1 MSEELSYH
9 QSRKEY
15 YKAYRETHKEEI
27 KAYKE
32 THKEESK
39 AYAKRYKETH
49 KERCKAY
56 SKKYRE
62 THKEELKIKQKIY
75 DDSRKESRKA
85 YGKRYRE
92 THKEE
97 LKAYNSSHK
106 LDRKIKDA
114 SLRSYERGLGYSP
127 LNSAFLGSHIH
138 HLHEESNT
146 SFCVYIPSFLH
157 ELIHHVSKTGTGM
170 QSINAVA
177 LSYWLIDYQFF
188 KDD

>member
-9 QSRKEY
+9 QSRKDY
-15 YKAYRETHKEEI
+15 
-27 KAYKE
+27 
-32 THKEESK
+32 
-39 AYAKRYKETH
+39 
-49 KERCKAY
+49 
-56 SKKYRE
+56 
-62 THKEELKIKQKIY
+62 L
-75 DDSRKESRKA
+75 KA
-85 YGKRYRE
+85 YGKRYREEHKDYFKAYAKRYREEHKEELKAYREAYKE

-97 LKAYNSSHK
+97 LKAYREEHK
-106 LDRKIKDA
+106 DELKIKDA
-114 SLRSYERGLGYSP
+114 RIKSYKRGLGYSP

-146 SFCVYIPSFLH
+146 SFCVYIPCFLH
-157 ELIHHVSKTGTGM
+157 DGIYHNSYTGEGM

>member
-1 MSEELSYH
+1 MSEELSYY
-9 QSRKEY
+9 QS
-15 YKAYRETHKEEI
+15 
-27 KAYKE
+27 
-32 THKEESK
+32 
-39 AYAKRYKETH
+39 H

-62 THKEELKIKQKIY
+62 THKEELKIKQKMY
-75 DDSRKESRKA
+75 DDSRKESRKT

-97 LKAYNSSHK
+97 LKAYREEHK
-106 LDRKIKDA
+106 DELKIKDA
-114 SLRSYERGLGYSP
+114 RIKSYKRGLGYSP

-146 SFCVYIPSFLH
+146 SFCVYIPCFLH
-157 ELIHHVSKTGTGM
+157 DGIYHNSYTGEGM

>member
-1 MSEELSYH
+1 MSKELSYY

-15 YKAYRETHKEEI
+15 FK
-27 KAYKE
+27 
-32 THKEESK
+32 
-39 AYAKRYKETH
+39 AKRRARYQANKEV
-49 KERCKAY
+49 EKA
-56 SKKYRE
+56 KQKIYRE

-75 DDSRKESRKA
+75 
-85 YGKRYRE
+85 RE

-97 LKAYNSSHK
+97 LKIYYSNYDSSHK
-106 LDRKIKDA
+106 IHRIIRNA
-114 SLRSYERGLGYSP
+114 RIHSYKRGLGYSP
-127 LNSAFLGSHIH
+127 LNSAFLGSHTH

-157 ELIHHVSKTGTGM
+157 ELIPHVSKTGTGM